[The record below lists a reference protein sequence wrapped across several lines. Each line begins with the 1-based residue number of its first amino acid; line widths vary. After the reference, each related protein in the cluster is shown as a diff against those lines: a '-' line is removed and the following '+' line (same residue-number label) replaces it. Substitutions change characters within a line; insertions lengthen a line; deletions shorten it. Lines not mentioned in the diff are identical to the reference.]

1 MWSVMH
7 GTSSVRFL
15 SFNLV
20 GITFSWIPTDGS
32 RSTVMMKNSV
42 MMEEIMKFD
51 YYNRG
56 PIYQFYNL
64 DN

>member
-1 MWSVMH
+1 MVHPVLDFFLSIWWVL
-7 GTSSVRFL
+7 RFL
-15 SFNLV
+15 
-20 GITFSWIPTDGS
+20 GYQPDGS
-32 RSTVMMKNSV
+32 RSTVMLKISV